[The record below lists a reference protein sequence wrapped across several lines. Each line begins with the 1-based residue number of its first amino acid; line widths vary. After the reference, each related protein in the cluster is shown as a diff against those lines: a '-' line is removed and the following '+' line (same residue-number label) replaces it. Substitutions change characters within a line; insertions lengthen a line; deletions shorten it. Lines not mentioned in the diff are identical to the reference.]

1 MPCFQGSCSEVYL
14 EKAFDNAGW
23 RPAERLPKAKRLGE
37 TSLMF
42 LVHPTLIQDEI
53 AKTCEVLASVLAMA
67 QK

>member
-1 MPCFQGSCSEVYL
+1 L
-14 EKAFDNAGW
+14 EKAFDNTGW

-53 AKTCEVLASVLAMA
+53 AKTCEILASVLAMA